1 MPNNPPNEFLTEE
14 ELDLPHGSG
23 SEELESEVR
32 RAKAELDELRRK
44 QEQIEKEKLRLE
56 ELSRRQE
63 ALEEGKAEMVEK
75 LTRSLGIIAR
85 ETEEGQQ
92 RLEQLRVIQRS
103 FTDHLS
109 LLERLN
115 PRAWSAN
122 DAGRE
127 FAKGQGILDEARADY
142 NKAQARLAI
151 EAPDSAAASDMLDYE
166 EEDSPKDFLYWLK
179 SGFAFTLP
187 IQILGIIGLILWALN
202 SLGSR

>member
-1 MPNNPPNEFLTEE
+1 MPNNPPNEFLAEE
-14 ELDLPHGSG
+14 ELDLPQEGV
-23 SEELESEVR
+23 SEELEMEVR

-44 QEQIEKEKLRLE
+44 QEQIEKEKQRLE

-75 LTRSLGIIAR
+75 LTRALGVIAR

-103 FTDHLS
+103 FTEHLA

-115 PRAWSAN
+115 PRNWSAS

-127 FAKGQGILDEARADY
+127 FAKGQGILDEARADF

-151 EAPDSAAASDMLDYE
+151 EAPDSAAASELMDYE
-166 EEDSPKDFLYWLK
+166 EEDAPKDFLYWLK

-187 IQILGIIGLILWALN
+187 IQLLGIIGLIIWAITAM
-202 SLGSR
+202 GSR

>member
-1 MPNNPPNEFLTEE
+1 MPNNPPNEYLTEE
-14 ELDLPHGSG
+14 ELDLPQGGG
-23 SEELESEVR
+23 SEELETEVR

-63 ALEEGKAEMVEK
+63 ALDEGKTEMVEK
-75 LTRSLGIIAR
+75 FTRALGVIAR

-92 RLEQLRVIQRS
+92 RIEQLRVIQRS
-103 FTDHLS
+103 FTEHLA

-115 PRAWSAN
+115 PRNWSAN

-127 FAKGQGILDEARADY
+127 FAKGQGILDEARADF

-151 EAPDSAAASDMLDYE
+151 EAPDSVSASELMDYE
-166 EEDSPKDFLYWLK
+166 DEEAPKDFLYWLK

-187 IQILGIIGLILWALN
+187 IQILGIIGLILWALS